1 MLDFSIILGITYGG
15 HDSSACLTVGG
26 KLVAACE
33 EERFNRKKHTQEFPT
48 LAINECLKKAG
59 ITINDVNEIGFIFD
73 PILIIKEKYLKLAL
87 EDERKIQF
95 MINDIERITVAGTH
109 HGTGNGK
116 SLLIYGH
123 PDPEPIAGCREMVS
137 PDPAGSG
144 QQWF

>member
-1 MLDFSIILGITYGG
+1 MLDSSIILGITYGG

-59 ITINDVNEIGFIFD
+59 ITINDVNEIGVIFD

-95 MINDIERITVAGTH
+95 MINDIERI
-109 HGTGNGK
+109 
-116 SLLIYGH
+116 
-123 PDPEPIAGCREMVS
+123 
-137 PDPAGSG
+137 
-144 QQWF
+144 